1 MGMAS
6 NTVFKWNQWIAPV
19 LIGAISAGSVLW
31 FGAHYEVVDPE
42 TGATTTSLGLLRQF
56 EWTRRSTYA
65 LLAVIACVLIRD
77 IGYIVRLRILSFGS
91 FSWRQAT
98 ENILLWELASA
109 LTPSV
114 VGGSAVAVVIL
125 KRDGMRWGKSL
136 ATVFATAMMDEA
148 FYLLAVPIAFL
159 LAGLAGHSIFPE
171 IPEGFATAT
180 WGLQTLFWMA
190 YAFIAALTSV
200 MLLGLVIRPVAT
212 FKGLQK
218 AKSSR
223 LLKRWE
229 SRIDTWSQDL
239 LEASGNIRNA
249 PRSFWLSG
257 FGATCLSWT
266 ARFTT
271 LNMVLLIFHP
281 YVEHAAVMARQLVL
295 WLVLSISPTPG
306 SSGAAELGLP
316 AFLGDLTGLAYIA
329 AVVLLWRT
337 FTYFIYLVAG
347 ALVLPE
353 WLLRTQRKEP

>member
-1 MGMAS
+1 MAS
-6 NTVFKWNQWIAPV
+6 NAVFKWTQWIAPV
-19 LIGAISAGSVLW
+19 LIGAVSAGSVLW
-31 FGAHYEVVDPE
+31 FGARYEVVEPE
-42 TGATTTSLGLLRQF
+42 TGATTTSLELLRQF

-77 IGYIVRLRILSFGS
+77 IGYIVRLRVLSFGS

-125 KRDGMRWGKSL
+125 KRDGLRWGKSL

-159 LAGLAGHSIFPE
+159 LAGFAGHSIFPE
-171 IPEGFATAT
+171 VPGELATAA
-180 WGLQTLFWMA
+180 WGLQTLFGLA
-190 YAFIAALTSV
+190 YAFIAGLTTL
-200 MLLGLVIRPVAT
+200 MLMGLVIRPMAT
-212 FKGLQK
+212 FNGLQK
-218 AKSSR
+218 AKSTR
-223 LLKRWE
+223 LLKRWA
-229 SRIDTWSQDL
+229 SRIDAWSKDL
-239 LEASGNIRNA
+239 LEASRSIRNA
-249 PRSFWLSG
+249 PRTFWLRG

-266 ARFTT
+266 ARFLT

-281 YVEHAAVMARQLVL
+281 SVEHAAVMARQLVL

-316 AFLGDLTGLAYIA
+316 AFLGDLTGLGYIA

-347 ALVLPE
+347 ALVLPN
-353 WLLRTQRKEP
+353 WLVRTQRKAP